1 MIPLSLAS
9 ALHFWKA
16 ALERLLPALQRAP
29 GFDTIARN
37 DWLWAPSVFALAL
50 LAAMSKW
57 FIVPLVAVGIAQA
70 VMFPRAVAIWGGAVA
85 GAWCVLIWLGT
96 GFLAV
101 DPGSWVHLARKWTA
115 NEVIGWWLPL
125 SCFTAVAL
133 SLAFPRAGALRL
145 ELSISRGNARNIR
158 LFFISWILIALP
170 SKFMLGEGTFFIR
183 ICLFLG
189 ALIVSAFFRIALDQ
203 LKGMVVKSAKDTV
216 IVSAER
222 QSSSPERVQA
232 VRVASVIRE
241 VEAPVAAPAFQSAE
255 RIISVGS
262 NEAKIFDAEDVSRA
276 QAEINAALGD
286 DRPWPHAS
294 LDLREGIPQRDL
306 HALFAGSS
314 EDEFEDGDDPYGLLR
329 HLYDP
334 SQAPD
339 LDEEPIA
346 TAAPVDPVAV
356 PAFLGVESVEFVDE
370 EDPDDLSAEGM
381 VDAIAAGAA
390 DIDVEAEVFGSV
402 QPTADLSEPKVVENP
417 VAQFEIA
424 DEMPESS
431 EEVAVRVTASK
442 AMRVIAVFKRLK
454 ADDRLESEFAG
465 RLLPLIDESIETAL
479 YETED
484 GRDLLELRSGFL
496 AATAFDDGSSD
507 PVEPEIDP
515 AVVQTESEADP
526 TAFDHAFE
534 VPDVV
539 EPVEDALLPS
549 ASDTTSEDAPLPLVS
564 DATDAAVPSDEAHSD
579 APEPDPNAAEVDEGA
594 PQEGAAVDDDFQA
607 PATSEN
613 AAKEPTEMLA
623 ELPQVTTATPQENPI
638 AASAVAAVSI
648 ADDAEFVRLKEWLAI
663 EPLPVHDIDR
673 VLDERGRER
682 PDDQEVDYT
691 LRRLKEYAPSPST
704 RRNALRQM
712 SSILSK
718 DDENFSAD
726 EVALIKGIISA
737 GSDVTLE
744 RWGFQSAQDAN
755 RKIVFLLFH
764 DLVSKMVGD
773 MEQRLKDGF
782 SDLAAVTAYRG
793 LGAFMEDLQIVF
805 PQLAGMAQDFMALL
819 DRAEYDFAFAG
830 RQDLNL
836 LVEGGLVD
844 SVPRGSPGASVN
856 VGVSR
861 LLASRMPASAQEAL
875 SRFISIGKL
884 IEPIDLMIIDEGVR
898 SGEAPEKHPMHPM
911 LMELQ
916 YRGLLEIRVLL
927 DELKRRPQLR
937 AEIPSIIKTR
947 QEDLGARYEAIVRN
961 QDEIERTVLRNREE
975 ATQLERLN
983 LSVAALTS
991 DLAERDRL
999 LHECEDAARKLP
1011 VMDALVSAARQ
1022 LVERDGRM
1030 SLVGSSRLKAPVA
1043 GGEMAVVLI
1052 HGHGMSWQV
1061 VDGTKLATGDGAMEI
1076 DLLKLCASVRNSQG
1090 FSDEGVTRLRIV
1102 MVAGEVGRLSHGCV
1116 FSIDEAMNDPARL
1129 FGPSEL
1135 DSAAGRALGF

>member
-1 MIPLSLAS
+1 MAS
-9 ALHFWKA
+9 YYWKA
-16 ALERLLPALQRAP
+16 ALERVPPALQRVP
-29 GFDTIARN
+29 GFATIVRN

-50 LAAMSKW
+50 LAAVSHW
-57 FIVPLVAVGIAQA
+57 FIVPLIAVGVAQA
-70 VMFPRAVAIWGGAVA
+70 VMFPRAALLWGGAVA
-85 GAWCVLIWLGT
+85 GSWSVLIWLGT

-101 DPGSWVHLARKWTA
+101 DPTSWMHLGRQWAA

-189 ALIVSAFFRIALDQ
+189 ALIVGAFIRAALDQ
-203 LKGMVVKSAKDTV
+203 IKGIVVKSAKDTV
-216 IVSAER
+216 ITSAER
-222 QSSSPERVQA
+222 HSSSPERVQA

-241 VEAPVAAPAFQSAE
+241 VEAPIPMPPFQSAE

-262 NEAKIFDAEDVSRA
+262 SEAKIFDADDVSRA

-294 LDLREGIPQRDL
+294 LDLREGIQQRDL

-314 EDEFEDGDDPYGLLR
+314 DEEFENGEDPYGLLR

-339 LDEEPIA
+339 FDEAPIVTAEPA
-346 TAAPVDPVAV
+346 TPPSS

-390 DIDVEAEVFGSV
+390 DIDVEAELLGSGH
-402 QPTADLSEPKVVENP
+402 PIAESGEGEVVGNP
-417 VAQFEIA
+417 IAHFEIA
-424 DEMPESS
+424 DEIVASS
-431 EEVAVRVTASK
+431 DDVSARVTASK

-465 RLLPLIDESIETAL
+465 RLLPLIDESIEAAL

-484 GRDLLELRSGFL
+484 GRDLLELRAGFL
-496 AATAFDDGSSD
+496 AATAFDDGSSE

-515 AVVQTESEADP
+515 AVALTESEADP
-526 TAFDHAFE
+526 TTSGEALAA
-534 VPDVV
+534 PDVF
-539 EPVEDALLPS
+539 EPIEAAALPS
-549 ASDTTSEDAPLPLVS
+549 AGDTTAVDVAFPQVIE
-564 DATDAAVPSDEAHSD
+564 AADGGAGADEACSD
-579 APEPDPNAAEVDEGA
+579 DAQPDISAAQVDDTTAPVSAAG
-594 PQEGAAVDDDFQA
+594 DDDFQA
-607 PATSEN
+607 PASSEN
-613 AAKEPTEMLA
+613 VAKEPTEMLA
-623 ELPQVTTATPQENPI
+623 ELNHV
-638 AASAVAAVSI
+638 AVATMQESPVAVSEVPVVSI

-663 EPLPVHDIDR
+663 EPLPTHDIDR

-704 RRNALRQM
+704 RRNAIRQM

-718 DDENFSAD
+718 DDENFSAE
-726 EVALIKGIISA
+726 EVSLIKGIISS
-737 GSDVTLE
+737 GSEVTLE
-744 RWGFQSAQDAN
+744 RWGFQSAQEAN

-898 SGEAPEKHPMHPM
+898 SGDAPEKHPMHPM

-916 YRGLLEIRVLL
+916 YRGLLEIRALL

-975 ATQLERLN
+975 ASQLEQLN

-991 DLAERDRL
+991 ELAERDRL
-999 LHECEDAARKLP
+999 LHESEDAARKLP

-1022 LVERDGRM
+1022 LAERDSRL
-1030 SLVGSSRLKAPVA
+1030 SLVGSSKLKAAVA
-1043 GGEMAVVLI
+1043 GGEMAVVLV

-1061 VDGTKLATGDGAMEI
+1061 VDGTKLATSDGAMEF
-1076 DLLKLCASVRNSQG
+1076 DLVKLCASVRNAQG
-1090 FSDEGVTRLRIV
+1090 FSDDGVTRLRIV
-1102 MVAGEVGRLSHGCV
+1102 MVSGEVGRLSHGCV

-1129 FGPSEL
+1129 FGSSEL
-1135 DSAAGRALGF
+1135 DSAAGRVLGF